1 MLDIN
6 ESLEVAEFMRAR
18 HQYGGELFAEAL
30 NEIEQLRFKLGET
43 LRDLI
48 KARTS
53 NLALKKVTIY
63 QAARIRELKDDLETA
78 KASIKFDGEEIDR
91 LQAEIKKAKENL
103 SDYWQVHDEQIANIR
118 ELRTQNDDLMKHC
131 NNLRN
136 RAQKAEF
143 KVVKREKTMQ
153 EERAR
158 LIARCEYDCPE
169 GGCLVSEETIST
181 TVKAFGKVLQ
191 IDAYKQLWDE
201 HKIGLNASIAHQ
213 ECQKCDDE
221 FCDEDEYP
229 KETRQ

>member
-6 ESLEVAEFMRAR
+6 KSQEVAEFMRAR

-43 LRDLI
+43 RRDLV
-48 KARTS
+48 KAKTS
-53 NLALKKVTIY
+53 NLALKRITVG
-63 QAARIRELKDDLETA
+63 QAAKTRELKDDLETA
-78 KASIKFDGEEIDR
+78 KAAIKFDREEIDR
-91 LQAEIKKAKENL
+91 LQAEIKKAKENI
-103 SDYWQVHDEQIANIR
+103 SDYWQVHDEQVINIR
-118 ELRTQNDDLMKHC
+118 ELKTQNNDLMKHC

-169 GGCLVSEETIST
+169 GGCLVSEETISNT
-181 TVKAFGKVLQ
+181 IKSVGKILQ
-191 IDAYKQLWDE
+191 IDAHKQLWDE
-201 HKIGLNASIAHQ
+201 HKIGLNASIAHR
-213 ECQKCDDE
+213 EC
-221 FCDEDEYP
+221 P